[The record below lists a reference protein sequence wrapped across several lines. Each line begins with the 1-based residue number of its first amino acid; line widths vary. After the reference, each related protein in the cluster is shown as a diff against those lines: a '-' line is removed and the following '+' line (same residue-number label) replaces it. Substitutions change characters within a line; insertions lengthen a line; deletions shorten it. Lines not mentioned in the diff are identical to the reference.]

1 MYKLSHEVYIQRVR
15 QTCILSVE
23 ITSGH
28 MFYQF
33 GFICSPFVIN
43 GRHSNFNALAHC
55 VDNLLGYN
63 SRILEVNLDALTGP
77 YVCISTDCK
86 YFLFADCELLDL

>member
-1 MYKLSHEVYIQRVR
+1 MKYTSSVLGRHVESWNYVGSHVLPIRFH
-15 QTCILSVE
+15 L
-23 ITSGH
+23 
-28 MFYQF
+28 F
-33 GFICSPFVIN
+33 PFVIN

-77 YVCISTDCK
+77 YVCMSTDSK